1 MNAAKS
7 STDGTAGCE
16 QPPAM
21 CLHRLPSL
29 IRQDRGS
36 DRSRLSSRGLVF
48 SVLEKPAFLI
58 LLILLILLLV
68 VGMIVA
74 IVIVASRSRS
84 RSGVVAPQ
92 PGSVPPG
99 WYPQA
104 GGGQAYWNGAA
115 WTGDATAPYWIDCFR
130 LMAPELTFSLAP

>member
-1 MNAAKS
+1 
-7 STDGTAGCE
+7 
-16 QPPAM
+16 
-21 CLHRLPSL
+21 
-29 IRQDRGS
+29 
-36 DRSRLSSRGLVF
+36 VF
-48 SVLEKPAFLI
+48 SVLEKPAF
-58 LLILLILLLV
+58 LILLILLLV

-84 RSGVVAPQ
+84 RSSVVVASQ

-115 WTGDATAPYWIDCFR
+115 WTGDVQPPTGSTAS
-130 LMAPELTFSLAP
+130 A